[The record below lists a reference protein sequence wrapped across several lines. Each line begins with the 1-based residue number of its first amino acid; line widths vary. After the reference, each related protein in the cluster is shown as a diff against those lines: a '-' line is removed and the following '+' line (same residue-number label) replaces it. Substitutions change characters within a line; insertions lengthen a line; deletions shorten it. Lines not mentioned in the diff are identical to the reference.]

1 MRHRAKI
8 RHRQQSSSPNVFVG
22 ASPLSPAVPPR
33 SQPGPDQSFATSPI
47 SSAVVAN
54 IERLQT
60 KGRLADVE
68 WWQAQLDWVEQN
80 GAMLAA
86 TGV

>member
-1 MRHRAKI
+1 
-8 RHRQQSSSPNVFVG
+8 
-22 ASPLSPAVPPR
+22 
-33 SQPGPDQSFATSPI
+33 
-47 SSAVVAN
+47 VAN